1 MRVRTSKSEARGER
15 NSNRMNETES
25 MVHSSSESVPKPAAA
40 PFAPEKILDQLS
52 AQKQS
57 YPLLPGLVGALLG
70 SIPGILAWIILGQV
84 GFIAGICGWLMIRGA
99 IFGYTKLAGG
109 IDRRGE
115 ILATIVAL
123 FMPIVSEYLG
133 LAVSVYRNFHDS
145 YGVTV
150 GEAIQTV
157 PLYLA
162 EPEVLQGI
170 IFSLIIGYVLIAV
183 GNIRIN
189 PRQKKAESGQI
200 PRL

>member
-1 MRVRTSKSEARGER
+1 MSVNELDSLVSQNTEPAPVAVAPQAQETAPAQLSPEA
-15 NSNRMNETES
+15 
-25 MVHSSSESVPKPAAA
+25 
-40 PFAPEKILDQLS
+40 ILSQLS
-52 AQKQS
+52 AEKRAF
-57 YPLLPGLVGALLG
+57 PILPGIVGALIG
-70 SIPGILAWIILGQV
+70 SIPGIICWVILGQV

-115 ILATIVAL
+115 IISTIVAL
-123 FMPIVSEYLG
+123 LMPIVSEYLG
-133 LAVSVYRNFHDS
+133 LAVTVYRTFHES

-150 GEAIQTV
+150 SEALSSV
-157 PLYLA
+157 PLYLS
-162 EPEVLQGI
+162 EPDVIQGM

-189 PRQKKAESGQI
+189 PKQKKSGQSQI

>member
-1 MRVRTSKSEARGER
+1 
-15 NSNRMNETES
+15 MNEPETLLSSPSEPSLDTSAQLSPDEQPASTATPFSTE
-25 MVHSSSESVPKPAAA
+25 M
-40 PFAPEKILDQLS
+40 ILGQLS
-52 AQKQS
+52 AEKSS
-57 YPLLPGLVGALLG
+57 YPVLPGLIGALLG
-70 SIPGILAWIILGQV
+70 SIPGVLAWVILGQV

-115 ILATIVAL
+115 ILSTIVAL
-123 FMPIVSEYLG
+123 MMPIASEYLG
-133 LAVSVYRNFHDS
+133 LAVSIYRNFHES

-150 GEAIQTV
+150 GEAIRSV

-162 EPEVLQGI
+162 EPDVLKGI
-170 IFSLIIGYVLIAV
+170 ILSLIIGYVLIAI

-189 PRQKKAESGQI
+189 PKQKKAEPGQI

>member
-1 MRVRTSKSEARGER
+1 
-15 NSNRMNETES
+15 MNETGPLIS
-25 MVHSSSESVPKPAAA
+25 APSESAPQAADAQLLPDEQTASTAA
-40 PFAPEKILDQLS
+40 PFSPEMILAQLS
-52 AQKQS
+52 AEQRS
-57 YPLLPGLVGALLG
+57 YPVLPGLVGALLG

-115 ILATIVAL
+115 ILSTVVAL
-123 FMPIVSEYLG
+123 LMPIVSEYLG
-133 LAVSVYRNFHDS
+133 LAVSLYRSFHAS

-150 GEAIQTV
+150 GEAIASV

-162 EPEVLQGI
+162 EPDVLRGI

-189 PRQKKAESGQI
+189 PRQKKTEPGQI